1 MDKRD
6 NKRVKKHRAFNIV
19 IGIVL
24 TIVFVFLSLHSATFL
39 VENPNAN
46 ILESIVYGIHHAITL
61 PAKILPPSGG
71 RWWSGFIPHA
81 AVLFA
86 AVLWLILDDI
96 RHRHYD
102 PDEACGT
109 AQWNNNIKK
118 YNEKYTYPIGSKITD
133 MGPGNDNMILTKNV
147 ALSLNGEKTKMNCNV
162 LVNGDAGS
170 GKSRYF
176 VKPNILQANSNYVV
190 TDPSGELCASTARF
204 LEEKEG
210 YEIKVFNLVD
220 FDKSNCYNPFCYI
233 RDETGVFSMIKCL
246 IKNTNPPGKNGGD
259 PFWEKSEELLLGALC
274 LYLWK
279 HDKAHANFSHV
290 LDLILKAQ
298 VDENP
303 SPGQPLKQDG
313 LDKIFYE
320 VEKRDP
326 TDIAVRQYKMFKQ
339 GAGKTLKS
347 ILISCSVRLQNFNL
361 PQIKRLTD
369 TDNIKLEEL
378 GSSKKQALF
387 VIIPTADITYSFLA
401 AMMYTQLFDTLYYIA
416 GSKVGA
422 KKTLDRDVRFLLD
435 EFANIA
441 NLPDFDKR
449 LATMRKYRISCAIIL
464 QSLSQLEAMYKDE
477 WQSIISNCNSFL
489 FLGGQEEKTAKYVSE
504 MLGDQTIVVRDRSL
518 SNGKSKSDSQ
528 SYKTQ
533 SRKLLNIDEVR
544 ALKPT
549 KCVLMQRG
557 LDPFLDDKYD
567 YLQHPNYKYTADYD
581 NTRWTYEIKQNVG
594 VNETSTQSSISTFD
608 EIRQKTAELNIP
620 KSKSMSID
628 EMKNEQDIKDVCDAN
643 TSISTNPQDEF
654 YYIQDYIV
662 WPELSVSSSSIPEKK
677 QEDIEIEIQ
686 NAFI

>member
-1 MDKRD
+1 MDKND
-6 NKRVKKHRAFNIV
+6 NKRVRKHRTFNVV
-19 IGIVL
+19 IGIFL
-24 TIVFVFLSLHSATFL
+24 FAVFVFLGLHSATFL
-39 VENPNAN
+39 VQQPDKEV
-46 ILESIVYGIHHAITL
+46 LESIVYGVWHAITS
-61 PAKILPPSGG
+61 PADILPPSGA
-71 RWWSGFIPHA
+71 RWWLGFAPHSIILA
-81 AVLFA
+81 FA
-86 AVLWLILDDI
+86 ILWLVLDDI
-96 RHRHYD
+96 RHRHYN
-102 PDEACGT
+102 PNEACGT

-118 YNEKYTYPIGSKITD
+118 YNEKYTYPIGSKNTD

-176 VKPNILQANSNYVV
+176 VKPNILQANCNYVV

-204 LEEKEG
+204 LEEKEN

-246 IKNTNPPGKNGGD
+246 IKNTNPPGKSGGD

-326 TDIAVRQYKMFKQ
+326 NDIAVRQYKMFKQ

-369 TDNIKLEEL
+369 TDNIRLEEL

-387 VIIPTADITYSFLA
+387 VILPTADITYSFLA

-416 GSKVGA
+416 GSKPGA

-449 LATMRKYRISCAIIL
+449 LATMRKYRISCSIIL
-464 QSLSQLEAMYKDE
+464 QSLSQLEAMYKEE

-518 SNGKSKSDSQ
+518 SNGRSKSDSQ

-533 SRKLLNIDEVR
+533 SRKLLNVDEVR

-567 YLQHPNYKYTADYD
+567 YLKHPNYKYTADYD
-581 NTRWTYEIKQNVG
+581 RERWTYEIKQSVDVG
-594 VNETSTQSSISTFD
+594 ESKQESTVSSFD

-620 KSKSMSID
+620 KSPLLTIEEVK
-628 EMKNEQDIKDVCDAN
+628 KEQGLNDAMDVNIA
-643 TSISTNPQDEF
+643 ISTSPNDEF
-654 YYIQDYIV
+654 SYVQDYIS
-662 WPELSVSSSSIPEKK
+662 WPELSTTAESVPEKK
-677 QEDIEIEIQ
+677 QGVADIEMLDSYM
-686 NAFI
+686 